1 MKLKTKFLI
10 GFFLISAAIISAGI
24 IAINEIKMLSST
36 SEEINLK
43 NAPLINAAMQIELSA
58 TQARLGIEEIIHDI
72 TEKEALENAEDVFE
86 LFKTASWYADAILK
100 GGKNVQGTFYPVN
113 EPAIEDRI
121 LSLKTEIEACR
132 KLSQV
137 RLENLSNISLEEL
150 FQKNEKSELRDEDE
164 KRELRNEEDAK
175 RLEFDDK
182 AFHEEFDDAFAKLIQ
197 SAIEVK
203 HMLQA
208 KIMQENQKMLQ
219 ERAERSTLKLGFG
232 ALFTFII
239 VLIGLYYIAR
249 DIIKTVGG
257 EPAEIAK
264 ITEQVAAGN
273 LDIQFHES
281 DKRAASGIYAAIQVM
296 VKKLKT
302 INNETEHHNWLK
314 TGQAHLN
321 DQMSGELDIVILA
334 KNIISFLTKYIEAQV
349 GLFYLI
355 KESNK
360 KPYLQMIA
368 SYGYKASKDRP
379 EQFEIGEGLLGQ
391 AVLEQKMFSR
401 ALTPEEYTYIIQSG
415 LATVMPHHV
424 LIIPFLYEN
433 SVKGVI
439 EIGCSKKPTR
449 FQLDFLEHVI
459 LNIGVAVNT
468 AESRTQRQ
476 VLLDQTQKQAKEL
489 QIQKKEV
496 QVLLEQSQNQA
507 KELQAQKKE
516 LQLKQEEIQQSN
528 EELQSQAEELRQS
541 NEELEERTKELEHQQ
556 DEITQKN
563 AALEQSQIEM
573 KQAQNELEKKAHELE
588 VASQYKSE
596 FLANMSH
603 ELRTPL
609 NSLLILAQL
618 LSNNTEGN
626 LTEKQVKYA
635 KTLHSAGS
643 DLLTL
648 INEILDLSKIEA
660 GKLEIHL
667 EEVPLA
673 SLQEELE
680 HKFQHVAT
688 KKGLAFH
695 ITVAEDLPN
704 VLYTDELRLKQIL
717 NNLLSN
723 AFKFTSEGEIH
734 LRMQHPSNEKVSAMA
749 TKTIAI
755 SVADTGIGIP
765 KDKQELIFQAF
776 QQVDGST
783 SRRYGGTG
791 LGLSISRELAR
802 ALGGELQLDSEEGK
816 GSTFTLYLPEIL
828 PKAPAR
834 LLDSQPKQA
843 AISTEKGKPATEEIV
858 DDREGLKPTDKSIL
872 IIEDDPLLS
881 RILMEHA
888 RENNF
893 KCLLAQDGMSGLQMA
908 QAYQPNAIILDI
920 YLPQID
926 GLTLMDRL
934 KENPDTRHIPVHVIS
949 ASDQSQELKKM
960 GAIGYLQK
968 PINMEQLG
976 NAFQKIERF
985 INKRVKTLLML
996 VDNEAQK
1003 LLNLVGGDETTVAVT
1018 VAEAR
1023 ELLKNTSF
1031 DCVIIDVDVEQK
1043 TGLKLLEQLDDNDS
1057 FHSPLIIYASRDL
1070 SESEQALL
1078 QRAAENITIK
1088 AVRSPER
1095 LLDEATLFLHQVE
1108 ADLPKEKQQILRMV
1122 HDKEAILKNKKVL
1135 LVDDDIRNTF
1145 ALMTLLEDKQLEII
1159 VGNSGQE
1166 ALDLLDKHPD
1176 IDIVLMDVMMPEMDG
1191 YEAMQRLRQQPRFSK
1206 LPIIAVTAKAMKG
1219 DKVKCLNAG
1228 ASDYISKPLDTD
1240 KLLSLMRVWL
1250 YQ

>member
-24 IAINEIKMLSST
+24 LAINEIKILSST

-43 NAPLINAAMQIELSA
+43 KAPLINAAMQIELSA
-58 TQARLGIEEIIHDI
+58 TQAQLGIEEIIHDI
-72 TEKEALENAEDVFE
+72 TEKKETLEEAEKVFE
-86 LFKTASWYADAILK
+86 LFETASWYADAILK

-113 EPAIEDRI
+113 DPAIEDRI

-137 RLENLSNISLEEL
+137 RLENLSNISIEET
-150 FQKNEKSELRDEDE
+150 FQNNEENKHKEEE
-164 KRELRNEEDAK
+164 RELK
-175 RLEFDDK
+175 EFDDE
-182 AFHEEFDDAFAKLIQ
+182 AFHEEFDETFANLIQ
-197 SAIEVK
+197 SATEVK
-203 HMLQA
+203 QMLQA

-232 ALFTFII
+232 VLFTFII
-239 VLIGLYYIAR
+239 VFIGLYYIAR

-264 ITEQVAAGN
+264 ITEQVATGN

-281 DKRAASGIYAAIQVM
+281 RAASGIYAAIQVM

-302 INNETEHHNWLK
+302 INNETEHQNWLK
-314 TGQAHLN
+314 TGQAQLN

-379 EQFEIGEGLLGQ
+379 DQFEIGEGLLGQ
-391 AVLEQKMFSR
+391 AVLEQKMYSR
-401 ALTPEEYTYIIQSG
+401 ALTQEEYTYIIQSG
-415 LATVMPHHV
+415 LATVVPHHV
-424 LIIPFLYEN
+424 LIIPFSYEN

-449 FQLDFLEHVI
+449 FQQDFIDQVI

-468 AESRTQRQ
+468 AESRTQMQ
-476 VLLDQTQKQAKEL
+476 VLLAQTQKQAKEL

-528 EELQSQAEELRQS
+528 EELQSQSEELRQS
-541 NEELEERTKELEHQQ
+541 NEELEERTKELERQQ

-563 AALEQSQIEM
+563 AALEQTQIEM
-573 KQAQNELEKKAHELE
+573 KQARNELEKKAHELE

-626 LTEKQVKYA
+626 LNDKEVKYA

-648 INEILDLSKIEA
+648 INEILDLSKVEA
-660 GKLEIHL
+660 GKLEINL

-673 SLQEELE
+673 SLLEELE
-680 HKFQHVAT
+680 HKFQHVAM

-695 ITVAEDLPN
+695 ITVADDLPN
-704 VLYTDELRLKQIL
+704 VLHTDELRLKQIL

-723 AFKFTSEGEIH
+723 AFKFTSEGEVH
-734 LRMQHPSNEKVSAMA
+734 LRMQHPSNEKVSSMA

-755 SVADTGIGIP
+755 SVEDTGIGIP

-783 SRRYGGTG
+783 SRHYGGTG

-828 PKAPAR
+828 PKAPAS
-834 LLDSQPKQA
+834 LLDSQPKQNNA
-843 AISTEKGKPATEEIV
+843 AVRKPATEEEVV

-872 IIEDDPLLS
+872 IIEDDPLFS

-893 KCLLAQDGMSGLQMA
+893 KCLLAQDGSSGLQMA

-926 GLTLMDRL
+926 GLTVMDRL

-1003 LLNLVGGDETTVAVT
+1003 LHNFVCGDETTVAAT

-1023 ELLKNTSF
+1023 EQLKNTSF

-1043 TGLKLLEQLDDNDS
+1043 TGLKLLEQLDEDDS

-1078 QRAAENITIK
+1078 QRCAENITIK

-1108 ADLPKEKQQILRMV
+1108 ADLSKEKQQILRMV
-1122 HDKEAILKNKKVL
+1122 HDKEAILKDKKVL

-1145 ALMTLLEDKQLEII
+1145 ALLTLLEEKQLEVI

-1176 IDIVLMDVMMPEMDG
+1176 VDIILMDVMMPEMDG
-1191 YEAMQRLRQQPRFSK
+1191 YEAMQRIRQQPRFSQ

-1219 DKVKCLNAG
+1219 DKEKCLKAG
-1228 ASDYISKPLDTD
+1228 ASDYISKPVDTD